1 MIKLKKII
9 DKKENLSLYER
20 RNLGDELLNLNEYKA
35 NCNMEDIDDLIVALD
50 LFYEKDNTSIN
61 LFEEYFKTH
70 IAINIWDRFISTIVR
85 RQEFESDKLKGLS
98 ILLLKETKSVE
109 AIKFGML
116 LSEFYDLI
124 NSREIINIIA
134 DFAILDEFN
143 EIALKVLKRLEI
155 YELIKNH
162 IDYFRRGKL

>member
-1 MIKLKKII
+1 
-9 DKKENLSLYER
+9 
-20 RNLGDELLNLNEYKA
+20 
-35 NCNMEDIDDLIVALD
+35 
-50 LFYEKDNTSIN
+50 
-61 LFEEYFKTH
+61 
-70 IAINIWDRFISTIVR
+70 
-85 RQEFESDKLKGLS
+85 
-98 ILLLKETKSVE
+98 
-109 AIKFGML
+109 ML

-162 IDYFRRGKL
+162 IDYFRRGKLWN